1 MGDPLGSPRVALLF
15 CLDVIFF
22 GVGPWNSYRLLFP
35 PNGKHLWILVILF
48 GPTPTNGTGRTELRA
63 EAVGSLEKV
72 CASQRIK
79 AYRIIAGKYFGCD
92 HTSTNAPD
100 PIRTRQLSVLGRE

>member
-1 MGDPLGSPRVALLF
+1 MGDPLGSPRVAPLLGSTSS
-15 CLDVIFF
+15 LSVVFF
-22 GVGPWNSYRLLFP
+22 PRS
-35 PNGKHLWILVILF
+35 GKRLWILVILF

-72 CASQRIK
+72 
-79 AYRIIAGKYFGCD
+79 YRINAGKYFGCD

-100 PIRTRQLSVLGRE
+100 PIRTPQLSVLGRE